1 MKTTILTIVTL
12 VILTFGFDK
21 AIYAA
26 NGSKEE
32 VATILNEVSNIAQI
46 EIHGNVELYLSNGPA
61 DQVKVYNEYYA
72 ESAFVQNEN
81 GVLRVSNYSD
91 KKLIVWVTAK
101 DIRDVSAFDDASV
114 KSFGTLSFID
124 LDVKLFD
131 HASAQLDLDTYA
143 AAITLNNHSKADIQG
158 ATSEAEL
165 HYNVA
170 SFLNKSNL
178 VANYVTEERTF
189 EHHFHRHASEF
200 ASL

>member
-1 MKTTILTIVTL
+1 MKTTILTITTL
-12 VILTFGFDK
+12 VVLTFGFSK
-21 AIYAA
+21 STYAE

-32 VATILNEVSNIAQI
+32 TATILNEESNIAQI
-46 EIHGNVELYLSNGPA
+46 ELHGNVELYLSNSST

-81 GVLRVSNYSD
+81 GVLRISNYSD

-101 DIRDVSAFDDASV
+101 DIRNVSAFDDAAV
-114 KSFGTLSFID
+114 KSFGKLSFID

-131 HASAQLDLDTYA
+131 HASAQLDLDTYV

-158 ATSEAEL
+158 STNEAQI
-165 HYNVA
+165 HYNV
-170 SFLNKSNL
+170 SSYLNKSNL
-178 VANYVTEERTF
+178 VANYLTEERTF
-189 EHHFHRHASEF
+189 EHHFHRHPSEF

>member
-1 MKTTILTIVTL
+1 MRTTILTIAIL
-12 VILTFGFDK
+12 VILTLGFSK
-21 AIYAA
+21 ATFAA
-26 NGSKEE
+26 NGSKEKI
-32 VATILNEVSNIAQI
+32 ATILNEASNIDQI
-46 EIHGNVELYLSNGPA
+46 EVHGNVELYLSNGPE

-81 GVLRVSNYSD
+81 GVLRISNYAD

-101 DIRDVSAFDDASV
+101 DIRNVSAFDDAAV

-131 HASAQLDLDTYA
+131 HASAQLDLDTFA
-143 AAITLNNHSKADIQG
+143 TAVTLNNHSKANIEG
-158 ATSEAEL
+158 STSEAQL

-178 VANYVTEERTF
+178 VADYVTEERTF
-189 EHHFHRHASEF
+189 EHHFHRHPSEF